1 MLNKKAE
8 GYIFPCVMIVIL
20 CMIFSLLIY
29 FVCTVSMIRTTKEN
43 AEMVFDSYITENG
56 IDIYNSIK
64 QGHDYTDAIDNA
76 EYVEELSKICT
87 FVRRGRFLYN
97 YDSNGAVQFYITQPV
112 ITFVREHSLKIQVSY
127 TMYVPIRFN
136 GVRVQTAIVP
146 ITIQSNFMEKY

>member
-43 AEMVFDSYITENG
+43 AEMVFDSYITENA
-56 IDIYNSIK
+56 IQIYNSIK
-64 QGHDYTDAIDNA
+64 QGNDYTDAIDNA
-76 EYVEELSKICT
+76 EYVDEICRMCT
-87 FVRRGRFLYN
+87 LVRRGRLLYN
-97 YDSNGAVQFYITQPV
+97 YNNEGNIQFYITEPT
-112 ITFVREHSLKIQVSY
+112 IHFIRENSLKIQLSY

-136 GVRVQTAIVP
+136 GVRVQTAVVP
-146 ITIQSNFMEKY
+146 VVIQSNFMEKY

>member
-43 AEMVFDSYITENG
+43 AEMVFDSYITENA

-64 QGHDYTDAIDNA
+64 QGNDYTDAIDNA

-97 YDSNGAVQFYITQPV
+97 YDSNGVVQFYITQPV
-112 ITFVREHSLKIQVSY
+112 IRFVREQSLKIQVSY

-136 GVRVQTAIVP
+136 GIQVQTAIVP

>member
-20 CMIFSLLIY
+20 CMIFSLLIF
-29 FVCTVSMIRTTKEN
+29 FVCTISMIRTTKEN
-43 AEMVFDSYITENG
+43 AEMVFDSYVTENA

-64 QGHDYTDAIDNA
+64 QGNDYTEAIDNA

-97 YDSNGAVQFYITQPV
+97 YDSDGAVKFYITQPV

-136 GVRVQTAIVP
+136 GVRVQTAVIPVV
-146 ITIQSNFMEKY
+146 IKSNFMEKY

>member
-43 AEMVFDSYITENG
+43 AEMVFDSYITENA

-64 QGHDYTDAIDNA
+64 QGNDYTDSIDNA
-76 EYVEELSKICT
+76 EYVDEICRMCT
-87 FVRRGRFLYN
+87 LVRRGRLLYN
-97 YDSNGAVQFYITQPV
+97 YNNEGNIQFYITEPT
-112 ITFVREHSLKIQVSY
+112 IHFIREYSLKIQVSY

-136 GVRVQTAIVP
+136 GIQVQTAAVP
-146 ITIQSNFMEKY
+146 VVIQSNFMEKY

>member
-29 FVCTVSMIRTTKEN
+29 FVCTVSMVRTTKEN
-43 AEMVFDSYITENG
+43 AEMVFDSYITENA

-64 QGHDYTDAIDNA
+64 QGNDYTEAIDNA

-97 YDSNGAVQFYITQPV
+97 YDSDGAVKFYITQPV
-112 ITFVREHSLKIQVSY
+112 ITFVREYSLKIQVSY

-136 GVRVQTAIVP
+136 GVQVQTAVVP
-146 ITIQSNFMEKY
+146 VVIQSNFMEKY

>member
-29 FVCTVSMIRTTKEN
+29 FVCTVSMIRATKEN
-43 AEMVFDSYITENG
+43 AEAVFDSYITENA

-64 QGHDYTDAIDNA
+64 QGNDYTEAIDNA
-76 EYVEELSKICT
+76 EYVEELCRFCT

-97 YDSNGAVQFYITQPV
+97 YDDEGNVKFYITVPV
-112 ITFVREHSLKIQVSY
+112 ITFVRENSLKVQLSY

-136 GVRVQTAIVP
+136 GVRVQTAVIPVV
-146 ITIQSNFMEKY
+146 IQSNFMEKY